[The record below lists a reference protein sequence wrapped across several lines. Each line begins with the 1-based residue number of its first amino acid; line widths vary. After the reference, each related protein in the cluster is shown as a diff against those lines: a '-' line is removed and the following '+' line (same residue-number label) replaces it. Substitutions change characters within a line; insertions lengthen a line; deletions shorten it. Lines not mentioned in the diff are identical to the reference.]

1 MNTKIKLDQLITMIE
16 VFHFR
21 LLQYVKPLM
30 PQNPDVIEL
39 VHMLEKIKVIALQH
53 RKNFKELDVT
63 QLDTWV
69 NDLIVSLEA
78 VRGEYNESLH
88 CLGATV
94 KL

>member
-39 VHMLEKIKVIALQH
+39 VHMLK
-53 RKNFKELDVT
+53 F
-63 QLDTWV
+63 
-69 NDLIVSLEA
+69 
-78 VRGEYNESLH
+78 
-88 CLGATV
+88 
-94 KL
+94 